1 VLHLDRRA
9 GAHARMQVSF
19 AEHEALAKEHD
30 GAARWGWRHVN
41 VGRWEGRG
49 AASPSSIGSGVG
61 AGGAPT
67 SLEKETGLP
76 VRDGLSRAAKGRT
89 TKGLPDDLDWVRE
102 DLTDAYEPM
111 ARAGETAQVHPR
123 KFTRAMLALAQDRG
137 AQIVRGRALEIVR
150 EKGAVAGVRYA
161 EPGGAQHVLPA
172 ATAVLCAGAWAPAL
186 LPALPIAGTRAHSI
200 TIAPAPGTTISPYA
214 LFTEITL
221 AEGGEVTPEIYARA
235 DEVYACGP
243 GDDSAL
249 PAGVDDVV
257 CDADA
262 CEAVRAQVAA
272 ISDELAQ
279 GQVTARQA
287 CFLPVVRGGGGGP
300 IIGAAPKVARGLYVG
315 AGHTCWV
322 CFRPRAGSGRRR

>member
-1 VLHLDRRA
+1 
-9 GAHARMQVSF
+9 MQVSF

-186 LPALPIAGTRAHSI
+186 LPALPIAGTRAPRPRAHSI